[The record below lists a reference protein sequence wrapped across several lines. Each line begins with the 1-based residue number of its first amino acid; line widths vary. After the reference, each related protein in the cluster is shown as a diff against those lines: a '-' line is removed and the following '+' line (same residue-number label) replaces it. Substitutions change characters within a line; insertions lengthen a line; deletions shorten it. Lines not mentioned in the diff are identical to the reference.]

1 MASNG
6 QREPL
11 QPQAASSLRA
21 TRTDTEPRQIG
32 ASVPLAAL
40 VTDLMQASSGIH
52 FIYHA
57 LERLVEIHKLR
68 DAVVILDDA
77 KVGRQLFRSGRRS
90 PADSTV
96 AYDSSQ
102 APPGL
107 YTDPELTYN
116 LNDEA
121 VTELCLLALH
131 LDFSRH
137 DASHDSLTGLYN
149 RRSFDTMLD
158 ESINRSSRY
167 GWPFVLALIDI
178 DRFKTLNDQLGHS
191 VGDRI
196 IQTVGTELRTSL
208 RGGDGAARVGGD
220 EFALILHDSG
230 SAALPG
236 IVQRLRDAVAAS
248 VGVEVGFSAGAATA
262 PNETVEADMLF
273 RLADQRLY
281 QAKGQK
287 SR

>member
-6 QREPL
+6 QREP
-11 QPQAASSLRA
+11 QPQGGSPLLPTETDRVARQVGSTLSLA
-21 TRTDTEPRQIG
+21 T
-32 ASVPLAAL
+32 L
-40 VTDLMQASSGIH
+40 VSDLMHAPSGIH

-57 LERLVEIHKLR
+57 LDRLVKIHKLK
-68 DAVVILDDA
+68 DAVVVLDDA
-77 KVGRQLFRSGRRS
+77 RVGRQLFRSGRRS
-90 PADSTV
+90 PADSSV

-107 YTDPELTYN
+107 YTDPELTHN
-116 LNDEA
+116 VDDEA
-121 VTELCLLALH
+121 VRDLCLLALH

-149 RRSFDTMLD
+149 RRSFDSMLD
-158 ESINRSSRY
+158 ESVNRSSRY
-167 GWPFVLALIDI
+167 GWRFVLALIDI
-178 DRFKTLNDQLGHS
+178 DQFKSLNDRLGHS

-196 IQTVGTELRTSL
+196 IQTVGTEFRTSL

-230 SAALPG
+230 SDALPG

-248 VGVEVGFSAGAATA
+248 VGVDVGFSAGAATA
-262 PNETVEADMLF
+262 PDETVEADMLF

-281 QAKGQK
+281 EAKGQK
-287 SR
+287 TS